1 MLFGQYLLEDLLL
14 VADKLLILLFQ
25 LRDEELDTK
34 LLALGHNLTSSP
46 PWLWVN
52 SWFLLMQKSIQKCS
66 S

>member
-34 LLALGHNLTSSP
+34 LLTLGHNLTSSP
-46 PWLWVN
+46 PG
-52 SWFLLMQKSIQKCS
+52 FG
-66 S
+66 